1 MLKQNVL
8 TCPAV
13 ENNNVARDGAV
24 GRRVRA
30 RGSDDREEKLFLMS
44 LIRL

>member
-24 GRRVRA
+24 DHRA
-30 RGSDDREEKLFLMS
+30 RARKSDDREEYRMEN
-44 LIRL
+44 